1 MEGRA
6 SVLLTSPGG
15 EIKVAE
21 LGQNALVGEMGI
33 LSDNPRSATIVA
45 AQPIPIAQSA
55 QAPAA
60 AATSAF
66 FSSSWRSSRRWRSA

>member
-1 MEGRA
+1 MILEGRA

-45 AQPIPIAQSA
+45 GQPTTALRIDKRVFLEPR
-55 QAPAA
+55 
-60 AATSAF
+60 
-66 FSSSWRSSRRWRSA
+66 RSSRRWPSG